1 MQMKALL
8 RRAVPRTKAGVS
20 TAVAAAVLA
29 AVATAAALNGGAEG
43 ARPVTAEEAQ
53 QLAMV
58 RFNTYEAGPA
68 AVTVTVPD
76 GSGSTVVDGVV
87 DYRAHRAVGTFAV
100 EGDGRRR
107 QTGML
112 AWDVNGLAVALPP
125 SSGPRASSSGLPA
138 DGANRQPAGI
148 LRAAGKLSPRA
159 WSPRAYTSDPLDR
172 ALHVTMS
179 LGADRPDNAQLLAQS
194 GPRRLGQRSEAGRT
208 YTLYSGP
215 RPRPQQSGAASG
227 APAAVRP
234 ATSPLTYWVDEQ
246 GQLGRLEIRLA
257 SLPRPIRVEFTG
269 SDRTLKIPTRP
280 WENAASG
287 R

>member
-8 RRAVPRTKAGVS
+8 RRVVPRTKAGVS
-20 TAVAAAVLA
+20 TAVVAVLA
-29 AVATAAALNGGAEG
+29 AAAASVALSGGEEG

-58 RFNTYEAGPA
+58 RFNTYEASPV

-87 DYRAHRAVGTFAV
+87 DYRTHRAVGTFAT
-100 EGDGRRR
+100 EGNGRG

-112 AWDVNGLAVALPP
+112 AWDVAGLAVALPS
-125 SSGPRASSSGLPA
+125 SSGPHVPSA
-138 DGANRQPAGI
+138 GAARQPAGI
-148 LRAAGKLSPRA
+148 LRAAGKLSQRA
-159 WSPRAYTSDPLDR
+159 WSPRAYTTDPLDR

-179 LGADRPDNAQLLAQS
+179 LGANRPDNAQLLAQS

-215 RPRPQQSGAASG
+215 RPRPQQKGAAPG
-227 APAAVRP
+227 APMADRP
-234 ATSPLTYWVDEQ
+234 AASPLTYWVDGQ

-269 SDRTLKIPTRP
+269 SDRKLKIPAKP
-280 WENAASG
+280 WQDAAHS
-287 R
+287 